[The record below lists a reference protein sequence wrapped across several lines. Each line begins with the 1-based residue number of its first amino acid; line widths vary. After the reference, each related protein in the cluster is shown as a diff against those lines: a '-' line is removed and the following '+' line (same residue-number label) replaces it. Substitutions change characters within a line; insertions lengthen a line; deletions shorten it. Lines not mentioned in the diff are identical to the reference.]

1 MFLRFTSTLVFA
13 FLCLATAAWADFQAG
28 MDAYKSVTSQQRCV
42 SGDRWP
48 SKGTHVP
55 KSSSVIAGAYRSVEE
70 DE

>member
-1 MFLRFTSTLVFA
+1 MSLRFSSTLVLA

-28 MDAYKSVTSQQRCV
+28 MDDYKS
-42 SGDRWP
+42 GDFATVLRGARWP
-48 SKGTHVP
+48 SKETQVP